1 MDGHDAFPRSPPH
14 SDTSWQVAVALQDMK
29 FSAAHFVAFEGFR
42 EPLHGHNYTVGA
54 RIGSKRPQA
63 DGYVVD
69 FGDLKKVIRGIC
81 KEMDQRTLLPAKS
94 DVLSFCQDS
103 SSDKLE
109 IQCQGGVRMVL
120 PRQVISRIGGFL
132 EKRGCEWLEARSR
145 GLIAVLA
152 LITLFLA
159 CSCSSWIVHVM
170 AITGSPYDIITTRAT
185 GLLACKGMVSSMD
198 DPVDEDSRV
207 REAEEQRCSLSQDG
221 SFKGRFRFVA
231 ALKKFLTMEVC
242 FLPPTPELSCRRFR
256 LEVKALLD
264 HPGTGGG
271 CSRSGGCARQLRF
284 ILCSEQLQ
292 FLHASARIADKR
304 CEDIPFHSLCEHHLL
319 PFSGTAHIAYFPD
332 GRAAYSAFVLANED
346 SVAFVGGPLGHPAVI
361 VVPEL
366 IGVTEDVRKQA
377 SRIAEEGGFRVLIV
391 DFHKGRVG
399 DKDLDA
405 NALAE
410 NVSLEGAVNEISEAA
425 AYLKSE
431 RSPKVGIVGFCM
443 GGAITFAGLA
453 SSSDICCAVTFLSN
467 GALLGVSPET
477 LDVDMLA
484 DKPVQGHFGAADAGS
499 YLPDAT
505 TARLLEERLRAA
517 GNPDATIFVYDD
529 LGHSFMNESPYPF
542 SSFAEREVELGVPV
556 YDAKQAS
563 LAWSRLFEFLGWHL
577 AARIPPTDDL
587 DKGPVDMDEA
597 EDSEPPPMDDL

>member
-1 MDGHDAFPRSPPH
+1 M
-14 SDTSWQVAVALQDMK
+14 
-29 FSAAHFVAFEGFR
+29 
-42 EPLHGHNYTVGA
+42 
-54 RIGSKRPQA
+54 
-63 DGYVVD
+63 
-69 FGDLKKVIRGIC
+69 
-81 KEMDQRTLLPAKS
+81 
-94 DVLSFCQDS
+94 
-103 SSDKLE
+103 
-109 IQCQGGVRMVL
+109 
-120 PRQVISRIGGFL
+120 
-132 EKRGCEWLEARSR
+132 
-145 GLIAVLA
+145 
-152 LITLFLA
+152 
-159 CSCSSWIVHVM
+159 
-170 AITGSPYDIITTRAT
+170 
-185 GLLACKGMVSSMD
+185 
-198 DPVDEDSRV
+198 
-207 REAEEQRCSLSQDG
+207 
-221 SFKGRFRFVA
+221 
-231 ALKKFLTMEVC
+231 
-242 FLPPTPELSCRRFR
+242 
-256 LEVKALLD
+256 
-264 HPGTGGG
+264 
-271 CSRSGGCARQLRF
+271 
-284 ILCSEQLQ
+284 
-292 FLHASARIADKR
+292 
-304 CEDIPFHSLCEHHLL
+304 
-319 PFSGTAHIAYFPD
+319 
-332 GRAAYSAFVLANED
+332 
-346 SVAFVGGPLGHPAVI
+346 AFVGGPLGHPAVI

-377 SRIAEEGGFRVLIV
+377 SRIAEEGSFRVLIV